1 MIAAHIVS
9 LSAKLLVVLATA
21 MWAVGIIDTSDSK
34 FSSYAMALDQKVCR
48 IYIGIV
54 LTY

>member
-9 LSAKLLVVLATA
+9 LMAKLLVVLATA
-21 MWAVGIIDTSDSK
+21 MCIIHTSDSK
-34 FSSYAMALDQKVCR
+34 IKSYAMALDQKVCG